1 MAKSMVYERDVLIPT
16 RTGSSL
22 RANVY
27 RPVAE
32 GQYPVIATLGPYGKD
47 RNWADRNQAQA
58 RDLGGGP
65 FVNWETPDPDTWVPK
80 GYARRTRRRLWDR
93 SLARL
98 SGAIFERRCRE
109 LL

>member
-1 MAKSMVYERDVLIPT
+1 MVYERDVLIPT

-47 RNWADRNQAQA
+47 RNWADRN
-58 RDLGGGP
+58 
-65 FVNWETPDPDTWVPK
+65 
-80 GYARRTRRRLWDR
+80 
-93 SLARL
+93 
-98 SGAIFERRCRE
+98 
-109 LL
+109 